1 MENMNGGK
9 PNLFKLYIFHL
20 LIKKYCLSFTNKNIC
35 FLKVND
41 QNYYYIIVS
50 TIFIFFSSIY
60 LVEDGYCSRLDP
72 ASLFSL
78 TSSINPHHSC
88 YCLLDEKNIA
98 LNPYNMLVF
107 YCMVIFIGS

>member
-1 MENMNGGK
+1 M
-9 PNLFKLYIFHL
+9 
-20 LIKKYCLSFTNKNIC
+20 SFITNKNIC

-72 ASLFSL
+72 TSLFSL

-88 YCLLDEKNIA
+88 YCLLDEKKYCFESIQYACFFIA
-98 LNPYNMLVF
+98 WLFLLDHRF
-107 YCMVIFIGS
+107 VIDEILLTFGFN

>member
-1 MENMNGGK
+1 MENINGGK
-9 PNLFKLYIFHL
+9 PNLFILYIFNF
-20 LIKKYCLSFTNKNIC
+20 LIKKFPCLSFTNKNIC

-60 LVEDGYCSRLDP
+60 LVEDGYCLRLDP
-72 ASLFSL
+72 TSLFSL
-78 TSSINPHHSC
+78 TSSINLHHSC

-98 LNPYNMLVF
+98 LNPYNMLAF
-107 YCMVIFIGS
+107 